1 MFKVNQIIAIV
12 LLIIILLPGIL
23 FAQEEKKSD
32 VWEPFKYFVGSWK
45 GEGEGQSGISKLEG
59 EFKFVLNG
67 KYLEVKGKAV
77 FEPQEKNQKGEVH
90 QDWGLFSYDRIRGK
104 FVLRQF
110 HIEGFVNQYVLDT
123 LSSDGKT
130 FVFLSESIENI
141 PVGWRAKVT
150 FKILNENEFLWIFD
164 LASPEKDFECYSE
177 NHLQRKS

>member
-1 MFKVNQIIAIV
+1 MCRVNQIIIKT
-12 LLIIILLPGIL
+12 LFLFLLLPTIL
-23 FAQEEKKSD
+23 SGQEEKKED
-32 VWEPFKYFVGSWK
+32 VWEPFKFFVGLWK
-45 GEGEGQSGISKLEG
+45 GTGEGEPGKSKLEA

-67 KYLEVKGKAV
+67 RFLEVKGKAV

-110 HIEGFVNQYVLDT
+110 HVEGFVNQYVLDT

-141 PVGWRAKVT
+141 PSGWKAKVT
-150 FKILNENEFLWIFD
+150 YKILNEDEFLLVFELAAPGKD
-164 LASPEKDFECYSE
+164 LECYSQ
-177 NHLQRKS
+177 NHLKRK